1 MLLTG
6 LRKMLNDNE
15 IQKEL
20 NAFEK
25 WFKNSVKR
33 DQIIYYTG
41 FLASDLIDEHE
52 IVQVRAA
59 KIKDYFNYLYESN
72 YVTLTQRKLNDDVYQ
87 YIAIRI

>member
-1 MLLTG
+1 
-6 LRKMLNDNE
+6 MLNDSE

-41 FLASDLIDEHE
+41 FLASDLIDEHK
-52 IVQVRAA
+52 IVQIRAA
-59 KIKDYFNYLYESN
+59 KIKDYFNYLYESD

>member
-1 MLLTG
+1 MY
-6 LRKMLNDNE
+6 NQNE

-20 NAFEK
+20 NAFNK

-41 FLASDLIDEHE
+41 FLASDLIDDHE
-52 IVQVRAA
+52 IVQIRAA
-59 KIKDYFNYLYESN
+59 KIKDYVNYLYESN

>member
-1 MLLTG
+1 
-6 LRKMLNDNE
+6 MLNDNE

-20 NAFEK
+20 KAFDK
-25 WFKNSVKR
+25 WLKNSVKR

-41 FLASDLIDEHE
+41 FLASDLIDDHE
-52 IVQVRAA
+52 IVQIRAA

-72 YVTLTQRKLNDDVYQ
+72 YITLTQRKLNDDVYQ

>member
-1 MLLTG
+1 
-6 LRKMLNDNE
+6 MLNDNE

-20 NAFEK
+20 KAFDK
-25 WFKNSVKR
+25 WLKNSVKR

-41 FLASDLIDEHE
+41 FLASDLIDDHE
-52 IVQVRAA
+52 IVQIRAA

>member
-6 LRKMLNDNE
+6 SKKMYNQNE

-20 NAFEK
+20 NAFDK
-25 WFKNSVKR
+25 WLKNSVKR

-41 FLASDLIDEHE
+41 FLASDLIDDHE
-52 IVQVRAA
+52 IVQIRAA

>member
-1 MLLTG
+1 
-6 LRKMLNDNE
+6 MLNDNE

-20 NAFEK
+20 KAFEK

-52 IVQVRAA
+52 IVQIRAA

-72 YVTLTQRKLNDDVYQ
+72 YITLTQRKLNDDVYQ

>member
-1 MLLTG
+1 MLD
-6 LRKMLNDNE
+6 DNE

-20 NAFEK
+20 KAFEK

-52 IVQVRAA
+52 IVQIRAA

-72 YVTLTQRKLNDDVYQ
+72 YITLTQRKLNDDVYQ

>member
-1 MLLTG
+1 
-6 LRKMLNDNE
+6 MLNDNE

-41 FLASDLIDEHE
+41 F
-52 IVQVRAA
+52 
-59 KIKDYFNYLYESN
+59 
-72 YVTLTQRKLNDDVYQ
+72 
-87 YIAIRI
+87 

>member
-1 MLLTG
+1 MY
-6 LRKMLNDNE
+6 NQNE

-20 NAFEK
+20 NAFDK
-25 WFKNSVKR
+25 WLKNSVKR

-41 FLASDLIDEHE
+41 FLASDLIDDHE
-52 IVQVRAA
+52 IVQIRAA

>member
-1 MLLTG
+1 MLD
-6 LRKMLNDNE
+6 DNE

-52 IVQVRAA
+52 IVQIRAA
-59 KIKDYFNYLYESN
+59 KIKDYFNYLYENN
-72 YVTLTQRKLNDDVYQ
+72 YITLTQRKLNDDVYQ

>member
-1 MLLTG
+1 
-6 LRKMLNDNE
+6 MLNDNE

-20 NAFEK
+20 KAFEK

-41 FLASDLIDEHE
+41 FLASDLIDDHE
-52 IVQVRAA
+52 IVQIRAA

-72 YVTLTQRKLNDDVYQ
+72 YITLTQRKLNDDVYQ

>member
-1 MLLTG
+1 
-6 LRKMLNDNE
+6 MLNDNE

-20 NAFEK
+20 KAFDK
-25 WFKNSVKR
+25 WLKNSVKR

-41 FLASDLIDEHE
+41 FLASDLIDDHE

>member
-1 MLLTG
+1 
-6 LRKMLNDNE
+6 MLNDNE

-52 IVQVRAA
+52 IVQIRAA
-59 KIKDYFNYLYESN
+59 KIKDYFNYLYEN
-72 YVTLTQRKLNDDVYQ
+72 HYVTLTQRKLNDDVYQ

>member
-1 MLLTG
+1 MY
-6 LRKMLNDNE
+6 NQNE

-52 IVQVRAA
+52 IVQIRAA

>member
-1 MLLTG
+1 
-6 LRKMLNDNE
+6 MLNDNE
-15 IQKEL
+15 IEKEL

-52 IVQVRAA
+52 IVQIRAA

>member
-1 MLLTG
+1 MLD
-6 LRKMLNDNE
+6 DNE

-20 NAFEK
+20 NAFDK

-41 FLASDLIDEHE
+41 FLASDLIDDHE
-52 IVQVRAA
+52 IVQIRAA

>member
-1 MLLTG
+1 
-6 LRKMLNDNE
+6 MLNDNE

-20 NAFEK
+20 KAFEK

-41 FLASDLIDEHE
+41 FLASDLIDDHE
-52 IVQVRAA
+52 IVQIRAA

>member
-1 MLLTG
+1 MY
-6 LRKMLNDNE
+6 NQNE

-41 FLASDLIDEHE
+41 FLDSDLIDEHE
-52 IVQVRAA
+52 IVQIRAA
-59 KIKDYFNYLYESN
+59 KIKDYFNYLYQSN

>member
-1 MLLTG
+1 
-6 LRKMLNDNE
+6 MLNDNE
-15 IQKEL
+15 IEKEL
-20 NAFEK
+20 KAFEK

-52 IVQVRAA
+52 IVQIRAA

-72 YVTLTQRKLNDDVYQ
+72 YITLTQRKLNDDVYQ

>member
-1 MLLTG
+1 
-6 LRKMLNDNE
+6 MLNDNE

-52 IVQVRAA
+52 IVQIRAA

-72 YVTLTQRKLNDDVYQ
+72 YITLTQRKLNDDVYQ